1 MGENIKCK
9 IKYTFDEETQEKG
22 MEVEGNIY
30 SLAYGI
36 CDLIETISKNTDT
49 NFNEILIMLLKKGG
63 NKNE

>member
-1 MGENIKCK
+1 M
-9 IKYTFDEETQEKG
+9 EETREKE

-36 CDLIETISKNTDT
+36 CDLINIVSRNTNT
-49 NFNEILIMLLKKGG
+49 NFSELVKEFLKIGG